1 MSIKFKSQI
10 RIKFRE
16 ADPAQIMYFANVF
29 SLAHDVFEEFILA
42 AGYKYQEW
50 FSPDLH
56 IVPIRHVEADYM
68 APLIPGQT
76 YDVTAVVAHMGETS
90 FKMAYKFE
98 QNAKTHAMVFM
109 VHAVLDPK
117 TKAKMTL
124 PVAMRQRLNPYLETS
139 HGN

>member
-1 MSIKFKSQI
+1 MSLKFKTQI

-16 ADPAQIMYFANVF
+16 ADPAQIMYFANLL
-29 SLAHDVFEEFILA
+29 SLAHDVFEEFILV

-50 FSPDLH
+50 FSPEH
-56 IVPIRHVEADYM
+56 HMIPIRHVEADYK
-68 APLIPGQT
+68 APFIPGQT
-76 YDVTAVVAHMGETS
+76 YDVAVTVSHLGETS

-98 QNAKTHAMVFM
+98 QNGKIHALVFM

-117 TKAKMTL
+117 TKEKMAL
-124 PVAMRQRLNPYLETS
+124 PDVMKQRLTPYLETA